1 MQNEEDDFN
10 ALLTYEN
17 AETMKEDYL
26 LEMVKKTQI
35 TDHTYQFQYKELQDA
50 YWKVQKFYSIA

>member
-17 AETMKEDYL
+17 SETMKEDYL
-26 LEMVKKTQI
+26 LEMVNKTQI
-35 TDHTYQFQYKELQDA
+35 TDQTYQYQYKEL
-50 YWKVQKFYSIA
+50 